1 MSNLKDIKRV
11 YFLGIGGIG
20 MSALARYF
28 LSHNILVS
36 GYDRSRSEIC
46 LSLEADSCKIIYQD
60 SPSQIPSAFLELKD
74 TLVVYTPAI
83 SSRNR
88 LFAYFSDKNFLLS
101 KRSQVL
107 GEITKDFYCLA
118 IAGTHGKTTI
128 SSMLAYILH
137 YNSIDCWAFLG
148 GIATDF
154 NSNFLG
160 GSTSSVVVEADEFDR
175 SFLKLHPNWALIS
188 SMDSDHLDI
197 YGAQSNLEASFNEF
211 IKRTENKQI
220 IAREDL
226 KISSMYTYALNSDTA
241 DFSAT
246 NIKVIDGIYYF
257 DIIYPGGFCKG
268 IQHRIKGIHNIE
280 NAIGAF
286 SMAFNQGIS
295 IEGITRALSSFSG
308 VKRRFEYHINKKNK
322 VYIDDYAHHPKE
334 IELCIKSV
342 RELFPDKSLTIV
354 FQPHLFTRTRDFM
367 NQFAEALSAADRV
380 MLLDI
385 YPARELPIEGVNSKV
400 LLSHISCVQKGLYKK
415 ESIVEFLSDIEI
427 LLTLGAGDISDL
439 VNPIKTHLLS

>member
-197 YGAQSNLEASFNEF
+197 YGAQSNLEASFKEF